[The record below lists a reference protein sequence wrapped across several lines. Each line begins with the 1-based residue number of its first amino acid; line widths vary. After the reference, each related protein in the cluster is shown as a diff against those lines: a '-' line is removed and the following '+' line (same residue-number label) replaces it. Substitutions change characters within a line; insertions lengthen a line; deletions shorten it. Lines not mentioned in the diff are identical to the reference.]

1 LIEILQIF
9 EIIKDSNTP
18 PHMKNDYF
26 ERTTAQLNRLERL
39 LDQLLS
45 LSELEMKRYKSSFS
59 TVNVSQLLLEAKEEM
74 AYRWKPKK
82 MQILVD
88 SDEFLFIYTDGSAL
102 YRIVTNLLS
111 NAIKYSYYS

>member
-1 LIEILQIF
+1 MIEIPQIF

-18 PHMKNDYF
+18 PHIKNDYF
-26 ERTTAQLNRLERL
+26 ERATAQLNRLGKL

-45 LSELEMKRYKSSFS
+45 
-59 TVNVSQLLLEAKEEM
+59 EAKEEM